1 MILVTGASGFVGRE
15 VCMQL
20 RNRNVTFRAAVRE
33 LNAGCGVDCVAVGD
47 IDGNTDWN
55 QAVIGCDTVI
65 HLAGRAHVL
74 HDDDSSAK
82 TKFQSVNVDGTVAL
96 AKAAIQAGVKRFIFV
111 SSIGVL
117 GNSNS
122 SPFDETSEAS
132 PEELYAQSKLMAERA
147 LSRLCEESGI
157 ELIIVR
163 PPLVY
168 GPGNPGNFNRLL
180 RLISMGMPLPFG
192 RVKSLRSFVYVGNL
206 ADFLCHAALYPEKRG
221 GTYVVSDGDD
231 VAFSDLVSLM
241 CKCMGKG
248 FVYPFP
254 VFLIRLVSR
263 LLGKGDLVDKLFASL
278 TVSSALVIEKFKWR
292 PPFTLKQGV
301 ALTVDWYMA
310 ECGAKR

>member
-15 VCMQL
+15 VCAQL
-20 RNRNVTFRAAVRE
+20 RNRCATFRPAVRE

-47 IDGNTDWN
+47 IDGNTDWA

-74 HDDDSSAK
+74 QDDALSAEA
-82 TKFQSVNVDGTVAL
+82 KFQSVNVDGTVAL
-96 AKAAIQAGVKRFIFV
+96 AKAAIQAGVKKFIFV

-122 SPFDETSEAS
+122 CPFDETSEAS

-147 LSRLCEESGI
+147 LSCLCEESGT

-180 RLISMGMPLPFG
+180 RLVSVGIPLPFG
-192 RVKSLRSFVYVGNL
+192 CVKSQRSFVYVGNL
-206 ADFLCHAALYPEKRG
+206 ADFLCHAALYPENRDG
-221 GTYVVSDGDD
+221 IYVISDGDD
-231 VAFSDLVSLM
+231 VAFSDLISLM
-241 CKCMGKG
+241 CRCMGKG

-263 LLGKGDLVDKLFASL
+263 LLGKGDLVDKLFSSL
-278 TVSSALVIEKFKWR
+278 TVNPALIIEKFKWW
-292 PPFTLKQGV
+292 PKFTLKQGV
-301 ALTVDWYMA
+301 ALTVEWYMA
-310 ECGAKR
+310 ERGAKR